1 MTKSNK
7 KFIFTFGLGTDKQ
20 NTCVLIYADNFKE
33 AEYKMRGKYGL
44 KYAFG
49 YSYEEWDKFYDE
61 NSYLIREKIV
71 DEIK

>member
-1 MTKSNK
+1 MMDKNK
-7 KFIFTFGLGTDKQ
+7 YIFTFGFGTDKQ

-33 AEYKMRGKYGL
+33 AEHKMRDKYGL

-61 NSYLIREKIV
+61 NAYLIRERIV